1 MDIKRQF
8 KSQIPDT
15 NAQVYLESNTTRS
28 LMKVAKE
35 FKWEMGHRLPEH
47 FGNCKNIHGH
57 SYKMIVEFEG
67 ELNKDEMIIDFY
79 DIDRIIKPL
88 VEKLDHAFMVNKND
102 SDVLA
107 FLDKIKSKKLIVDFN
122 STVENLCNYALK
134 EIKKFELPE
143 NILSVAIRIYE
154 TNEDY
159 AEERIMLHPQS

>member
-1 MDIKRQF
+1 
-8 KSQIPDT
+8 
-15 NAQVYLESNTTRS
+15 
-28 LMKVAKE
+28 MKIAKE

-57 SYKMIVEFEG
+57 SYKMIIEFEG
-67 ELNKDEMIIDFY
+67 ELNESEMIIDFY

-88 VEKLDHAFMVNKND
+88 IEKLDHAFMVNKND

-159 AEERIMLHPQS
+159 AEERIMLHPQT

>member
-1 MDIKRQF
+1 
-8 KSQIPDT
+8 
-15 NAQVYLESNTTRS
+15 
-28 LMKVAKE
+28 MKIAKE

-57 SYKMIVEFEG
+57 SYKMIIEFEG
-67 ELNKDEMIIDFY
+67 ELNESEMIIDFY

-88 VEKLDHAFMVNKND
+88 IEKLDHAFMVNKND

-107 FLDKIKSKKLIVDFN
+107 FLDKIKSKKLVVDFN
-122 STVENLCNYALK
+122 STVENICNFVLK

-143 NILSVAIRIYE
+143 NISSVAIRIYE

-159 AEERIMLHPQS
+159 AEERILLH

>member
-1 MDIKRQF
+1 
-8 KSQIPDT
+8 
-15 NAQVYLESNTTRS
+15 
-28 LMKVAKE
+28 MKVAKE
-35 FKWEMGHRLPEH
+35 FKWEMGHRLPKH

-67 ELNKDEMIIDFY
+67 ELNNDEMIIDFY

-88 VEKLDHAFMVNKND
+88 VEKLDHAFMVNNND
-102 SDVLA
+102 KEVIE
-107 FLDKIKSKKLIVDFN
+107 FLEKIKSKKLVVDFN
-122 STVENLCNYALK
+122 STVENICNFVLK

-143 NILSVAIRIYE
+143 NILSVTVRIYE